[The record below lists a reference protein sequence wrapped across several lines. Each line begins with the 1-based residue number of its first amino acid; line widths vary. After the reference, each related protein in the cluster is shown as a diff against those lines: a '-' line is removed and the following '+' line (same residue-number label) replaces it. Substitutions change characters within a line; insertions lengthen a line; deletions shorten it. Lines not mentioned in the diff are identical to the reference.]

1 MFYAYTTILGKSED
15 EFWGATPRRI
25 FKQID
30 IHKEVNKPKNN
41 KSKNGVNEVSGEVTR
56 LKVLD

>member
-1 MFYAYTTILGKSED
+1 MFYAYTTILGKNED

-30 IHKEVNKPKNN
+30 IHKEVNKNK
-41 KSKNGVNEVSGEVTR
+41 KSKNGVNEVAGEVTR

>member
-1 MFYAYTTILGKSED
+1 MFYAYTTILGKSEE
-15 EFWGATPRRI
+15 EFWRATPRRI

-30 IHKEVNKPKNN
+30 IHKDVNKPKNK
-41 KSKNGVNEVSGEVTR
+41 KSKNGVNEVAGEVTR